1 MQRAHIYVCILTCG
15 ASCLSIAPLGAGVGL
30 REGRRRKEE
39 AVLPSTRATPARVS
53 DASSLPPFAHLAPPR
68 GAPGEQ
74 NGIYPAFSGH
84 NLICTATALLES
96 GMVPIAPVD
105 AATGVGVTKFALE
118 VRGVCVSWRA
128 RRALRA
134 RGIPSA

>member
-15 ASCLSIAPLGAGVGL
+15 ASCLSIAPLGAGAGL
-30 REGRRRKEE
+30 RALRRGSGRPREGRRRKEE

-53 DASSLPPFAHLAPPR
+53 DAASLPPFAHPAPPR

-118 VRGVCVSWRA
+118 V
-128 RRALRA
+128 
-134 RGIPSA
+134 